1 MLVLTRK
8 KEEEIIIGGGIVV
21 KVIEIHGDRVKLGF
35 SAPPTVTIDRSEVVI
50 EKAKTTK
57 KDGHGVERQTS

>member
-21 KVIEIHGDRVKLGF
+21 RVIEIRGDRVRLGF
-35 SAPPTVTIDRSEVVI
+35 SAPPTVTIDRREVAI
-50 EKAKTTK
+50 EKEKTSK
-57 KDGHGVERQTS
+57 KDKHGVERQTS